1 MKNRMP
7 KIDIQSLVLSRLGDF
22 ADQCAELMNQGNYED
37 AVLIREEGYLL
48 AEAYDQ
54 EETFMFLP
62 DFKIVN

>member
-1 MKNRMP
+1 MP
-7 KIDIQSLVLSRLGDF
+7 EIDIQSLVLSRLEDL
-22 ADQCAELMNQGNYED
+22 ADHCAELMNQGKYEE
-37 AVLIREEGYLL
+37 AVFVREEGYLL